1 MVIFLFALTI
11 FALAIAGLAVGV
23 MAGRKPIEGS
33 CGGVACLKNIE
44 CATCPNKKMLEREP

>member
-1 MVIFLFALTI
+1 MIFLFALTI